1 MGACTCIGICLCLTA
16 TTVAVIASLSTRNC
30 PCSEPEKNNEIS
42 KNIDNC

>member
-30 PCSEPEKNNEIS
+30 PCSEPEKN
-42 KNIDNC
+42 IDNC